1 MKLVKLLPLSILAL
15 SLSLASCNNEVRE
28 TPQAGET
35 TLELS
40 SSIGHTRVTTQS
52 DNSNHWDG
60 NENIGVY
67 SSSLSASNVL
77 YTAKTAGAS
86 TDFTTSTPITIP
98 MGATKHEIK
107 AYYPYDAAANTSVTI
122 DLTKGNVQPLLYA
135 TGEVT
140 NATPKLNL
148 NFAHKLGK
156 LRIKVDVT
164 NSLTPSAAVDK
175 VSVAQALTKGTL
187 TIDNGNFTVDQAT
200 KADLTLKAQNGEFY
214 TYLMPGETIKDKVIT
229 IQHGSKLYKATL
241 TSTKTVEAG
250 KYYLYTI
257 TLSNGSAKV
266 EEGTGTIA
274 GESEG
279 ETGTVEGAPEGE
291 ATPVT
296 PTTVTA
302 TLNSSNSAF
311 SNNQLT
317 APAAGGDFTFTLSG
331 LEAGVA
337 VSATANPTADWI
349 TFEGDVTLR
358 AAVDKTFTIKVKANE
373 TTEARETTITLKAE
387 GMNDLTFKI
396 SQAKKETSTPIAG
409 EVALFKENNIENNFN
424 ALKANFASI
433 APTSGKNGGQA
444 ILLNGTQSGNNSVF
458 ELTVPADFN
467 NKPKSI
473 SFYIK
478 GEASGSLVFRPYGT
492 LGQLIDSGKGFVVE
506 TTSGN
511 PILTFAQNNY
521 SKAINT
527 QGEWTKMTLDITN
540 FPEGTELNN
549 VAGSVLFEVRVGKGA
564 KYNILISDF
573 TVEY

>member
-396 SQAKKETSTPIAG
+396 SQARKEETTTGG
-409 EVALFKENNIENNFN
+409 EVTEGDGTEAKPYTVAQAI
-424 ALKANFASI
+424 ANQ
-433 APTSGKNGGQA
+433 GKKDAFVKGYIVGTYTNGGLEKEIKTSSNIA
-444 ILLNGTQSGNNSVF
+444 I
-458 ELTVPADFN
+458 ADTPNETDVTKIMPVQLPTGAQRDAINLVSNPN
-467 NKPKSI
+467 NKGKQVI
-473 SFYIK
+473 
-478 GEASGSLVFRPYGT
+478 LQGT
-492 LGQLIDSGKGFVVE
+492 LEAYFKVPGLRNVKSHTFV
-506 TTSGN
+506 
-511 PILTFAQNNY
+511 
-521 SKAINT
+521 
-527 QGEWTKMTLDITN
+527 D
-540 FPEGTELNN
+540 
-549 VAGSVLFEVRVGKGA
+549 
-564 KYNILISDF
+564 
-573 TVEY
+573 